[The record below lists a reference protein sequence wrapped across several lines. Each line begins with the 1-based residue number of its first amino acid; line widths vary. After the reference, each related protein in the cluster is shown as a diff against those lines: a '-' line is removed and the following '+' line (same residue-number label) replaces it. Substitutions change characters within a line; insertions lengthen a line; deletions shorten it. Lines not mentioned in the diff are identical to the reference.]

1 MKKLLL
7 KAIIKFLSGVL
18 AVGLFLFLPAGTWYY
33 PNGWLFCA
41 LLFVPMLFTGI
52 WLFLKEPDLLSK
64 RLNSKE
70 QESEQKWVIALS
82 SLMFVGGFVLCGLD
96 FRFGWSHL
104 PVAVVAVAA
113 IVMLAGYM
121 LYAFVMKQNA
131 YLSRTVEVQ
140 ENQKVIST
148 GLYGIVRHPMYTAT
162 LLLFL
167 SMPLVLGSFYAFLLF
182 LIYPFVLVKRIK
194 NEEAVLEKGLQGY
207 TAYKQKVKYKIIP
220 FIW

>member
-82 SLMFVGGFVLCGLD
+82 SLMFVGGFVLCGLA